1 MRNVPGQFAID
12 LLKAGLA
19 SGATGAAADKV
30 VDMVGQR
37 MRAGQTEQEILDAV
51 AGGKKAAGKGRRA
64 KTKK

>member
-30 VDMVGQR
+30 VEMVGQR
-37 MRAGQTEQEILDAV
+37 MRAGQAEQAIIDAV
-51 AGGKKAAGKGRRA
+51 SGGKKAGGKGRGA
-64 KTKK
+64 KKK